1 MHCIPFE
8 LILYFYL
15 LHFVSSCEPS
25 ECFTLKM
32 DSDVHDSCISSGE
45 T

>member
-1 MHCIPFE
+1 MHYILFE

-15 LHFVSSCEPS
+15 LHFVSSCKL
-25 ECFTLKM
+25 TLKM
-32 DSDVHDSCISSGE
+32 DSDVHDSCISPGE

>member
-1 MHCIPFE
+1 MHYILFE

-15 LHFVSSCEPS
+15 LHFVSSCERNN
-25 ECFTLKM
+25 CFTLKM
-32 DSDVHDSCISSGE
+32 DSDVHDSCISPGE